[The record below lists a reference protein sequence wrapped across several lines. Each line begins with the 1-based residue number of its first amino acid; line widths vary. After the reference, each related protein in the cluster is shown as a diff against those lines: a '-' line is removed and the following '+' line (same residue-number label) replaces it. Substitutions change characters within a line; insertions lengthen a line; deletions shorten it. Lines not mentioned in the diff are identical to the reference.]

1 MPRVIHFEIFA
12 DEPERAVKFYTEVFG
27 WQIQGWEGPVEYWLA
42 TTGPEDEPGINGAIA
57 RRMPESSATVN
68 TIDVPDADAFMEKIA
83 AMGGKVMTPK
93 MAVPGIGYMAYCQ
106 DTEGNP
112 FGIMQTDPN
121 AA

>member
-12 DEPERAVKFYTEVFG
+12 DEPERAAKFYTEVFG
-27 WQIQGWEGPVEYWLA
+27 WQIQSWGGPVDYWLA

-57 RRMPESSATVN
+57 RRMPEASATVN
-68 TIDVPDADAFMEKIA
+68 TIDVPDADAFMEKVT
-83 AMGGKVMTPK
+83 AMGGKVVTPK
-93 MAVPGIGYMAYCQ
+93 MTVPGVGYMAYCL

-112 FGIMQTDPN
+112 FGIMQMDPN